1 MAMSDLELLQLV
13 EQAKE
18 RQRGPQGPA
27 GVGIEGVEQYDGQ
40 SFTLRLTDGSF
51 KRIDLQPGQD
61 GSPGEPGPAG
71 AKGEPGPA
79 GRDGR
84 PGSAGDAGAPGL
96 PGSDGTSVDSALVD
110 TRGHLLLGLTDGSI
124 VDCGAVIGP
133 AGPSGPSGGVGLPG
147 RDGVNGTAVLS
158 GPRAPQES
166 DGQEGDHWI
175 DISSA
180 EFGFYKKG
188 GNGWDKLA
196 NLRQPA
202 PDRVVGIGAG
212 SAGGGGGGGH
222 QLQNTR
228 TLPLVN
234 PSIPD
239 GLETQEDYN
248 VFVYDALSNLGQGEG
263 GIETFPWIRIYMFKS
278 EPSTNWFYQTSWE
291 TNTNADYTWQ
301 WEVDA
306 NNTDDFIDIADH
318 PQKTELG
325 FDGREY
331 SNGLFLNKIGQEST
345 FPNAKIRQRITSQI
359 NTSPVNELSTPVMQM
374 WEIFEDVIDEPLYSK
389 GESGG
394 GGSGNPF
401 ATNDR
406 VDVVQQEVDDLS
418 AAQGTTQS
426 EVDTLQNKVTA
437 LEGTV
442 IDGRWKLD
450 NRTTARAGYYVA
462 FAGINNATTWDSVTS
477 IQMNPQDEDGK
488 TFTFAQIAIG
498 DVIRIGASGSSAIF
512 KCTSTFT
519 QSGDVYN
526 ATVELLN
533 SSGTPAEALSYNFE
547 FLPSFDPSAFATVD
561 YVDQQDAKDL
571 KFDAPND
578 VTTGFRIKSDNKTLI
593 STATAGELGLYHVK
607 DPTDGNDEWAATKGY
622 VDSEI
627 NKIEI
632 PSIEW
637 APSNFAW
644 EWGGYN
650 DTREDPGRGKF
661 QLNSD
666 NKTKICFSAYMANGI
681 YVGNTFKSSST
692 YSGHKDRLC
701 LWRKASNNQWKV
713 FFDGLIV
720 KWDSASDWWHMELDP
735 NSYGRITSF
744 TSGTGLFYAV
754 GGPFA

>member
-1 MAMSDLELLQLV
+1 MSSIATSVVSAAVIGGDLILGLSDGSIINCGRVQ
-13 EQAKE
+13 
-18 RQRGPQGPA
+18 GPQGLKGDQGPMGATGRA
-27 GVGIEGVEQYDGQ
+27 G
-40 SFTLRLTDGSF
+40 TDGNT
-51 KRIDLQPGQD
+51 IHTV
-61 GSPGEPGPAG
+61 AG
-71 AKGEPGPA
+71 APDTTL
-79 GRDGR
+79 GRDGDY
-84 PGSAGDAGAPGL
+84 AIN
-96 PGSDGTSVDSALVD
+96 TTVWE
-110 TRGHLLLGLTDGSI
+110 I
-124 VDCGAVIGP
+124 Y
-133 AGPSGPSGGVGLPG
+133 
-147 RDGVNGTAVLS
+147 
-158 GPRAPQES
+158 GPRAGGAWGTGTPLRGNRRGGSGEQREAIF
-166 DGQEGDHWI
+166 GQTTDT
-175 DISSA
+175 
-180 EFGFYKKG
+180 
-188 GNGWDKLA
+188 
-196 NLRQPA
+196 
-202 PDRVVGIGAG
+202 
-212 SAGGGGGGGH
+212 GGGGASG
-222 QLQNTR
+222 LQSLVAGEGITITPESNPKVLKITNQILNSR
-228 TLPLVN
+228 TLPLIS

-248 VFVYDALSNLGQGEG
+248 LFVYDALSNLGQGEG

-318 PQKTELG
+318 PQKAELG

-331 SNGLFLNKIGQEST
+331 SNGLFLNKIGQESS

-359 NTSPVNELSTPVMQM
+359 NSSPVNELSTPIMQM

-406 VDVVQQEVDDLS
+406 VDAVQQEVDDLS
-418 AAQGTTQS
+418 GAQSTTQS
-426 EVDTLQNKVTA
+426 EVETLQNKVTA

-442 IDGRWKLD
+442 IDGKWKLD
-450 NRTTARAGYYVA
+450 NRTTARVGYYLA
-462 FAGINNATTWDSVTS
+462 LAGINNATTWDSVTS
-477 IQMNPQDEDGK
+477 LQMNPEDEDGQ
-488 TFTFAQIAIG
+488 TFTFAQIAVG
-498 DVIRIGASGSSAIF
+498 DVVRIGATGSSAIF

-533 SSGTPAEALSYNFE
+533 SSGAPAETVSYNFE
-547 FLPSFDPSAFATVD
+547 FLPSFDPSAFATID
-561 YVDQQDAKDL
+561 YVDQQDDL
-571 KFDAPND
+571 NLKLTGDNTI
-578 VTTGFRIKSDNKTLI
+578 TTQWRVKSSNKTFI
-593 STATAGELGLYHVK
+593 SITTNEMKLYNVA
-607 DPTDGNDEWAATKGY
+607 DPTGHEDGWAANKGY
-622 VDSEI
+622 VDKEI

-666 NKTKICFSAYMANGI
+666 NKTKICISAYMANGI

>member
-1 MAMSDLELLQLV
+1 MAMSDLELLQLA
-13 EQAKE
+13 ETAKE
-18 RQRGPQGPA
+18 RQRGPQGEP
-27 GVGIEGVEQYDGQ
+27 GVGIESVEQYDGQ

-51 KRIDLQPGQD
+51 KKIALQPGAD
-61 GSPGEPGPAG
+61 GESGQPGPAG
-71 AKGEPGPA
+71 AKGEPGSD

-84 PGSAGDAGAPGL
+84 PGPKGDTGAAGL
-96 PGSDGTSVDSALVD
+96 PGAAGASVDTAIVNAD
-110 TRGHLLLGLTDGSI
+110 GQLLLGLTDGVVI
-124 VDCGAVIGP
+124 NCGTVVGP
-133 AGPSGPSGGVGLPG
+133 AGPIGPSGGVGLPG
-147 RDGVNGTAVLS
+147 RDGVDGAAVLS
-158 GPRAPQES
+158 GPRAPRET
-166 DGQEGDHWI
+166 DGEEGDHWI

-212 SAGGGGGGGH
+212 SAGGGGGGDH

-278 EPSTNWFYQTSWE
+278 EPSSNWFYQTSWE
-291 TNTNADYTWQ
+291 TNTNSEYTWQ

-306 NNTDDFIDIADH
+306 NNTGDFIDIAEH
-318 PQKTELG
+318 PQKVELG
-325 FDGREY
+325 FSQEF
-331 SNGLFLNKIGQEST
+331 SNGLFLEKIGQEST

-394 GGSGNPF
+394 GGGGNPF

-406 VDVVQQEVDDLS
+406 VDAVQQEVDDLS
-418 AAQGTTQS
+418 GAQSTTQS
-426 EVDTLQNKVTA
+426 EVETLQNKVTA

-442 IDGRWKLD
+442 IDGKWKLD
-450 NRTTARAGYYVA
+450 SRTTARVGYYLA
-462 FAGINNATTWDSVTS
+462 LAGINNATTWDSVTI
-477 IQMNPQDEDGK
+477 IQMNPQDEDGQ

-498 DVIRIGASGSSAIF
+498 DVIRIGATGSSAIF

-533 SSGTPAEALSYNFE
+533 SSGAPVENLAYNFE

-561 YVDQQDAKDL
+561 YVDQQDDL
-571 KFDAPND
+571 NLKLTGDNE
-578 VTTGFRIKSDNKTLI
+578 VTTAWRIKTSNKSFI
-593 STATAGELGLYHVK
+593 SITTNEMKLYHIA
-607 DPTDGNDEWAATKGY
+607 DPTGQDDGWAANKGY

-650 DTREDPGRGKF
+650 DNREDPGRGKF

-666 NKTKICFSAYMANGI
+666 NKTKICISAYMANGI

-701 LWRKASNNQWKV
+701 LWRKASDNQWKV

>member
-1 MAMSDLELLQLV
+1 MSMTASVVSAAILEGNLIIGLSDGSV
-13 EQAKE
+13 INC
-18 RQRGPQGPA
+18 GFVQGPPGLKGDPGPMGA
-27 GVGIEGVEQYDGQ
+27 TGDRG
-40 SFTLRLTDGSF
+40 TDGNTIHTVAGTP
-51 KRIDLQPGQD
+51 RNDL
-61 GSPGEPGPAG
+61 
-71 AKGEPGPA
+71 
-79 GRDGR
+79 GRDGDYAIDNINWR
-84 PGSAGDAGAPGL
+84 IYGPKAGGIWGNANDML
-96 PGSDGTSVDSALVD
+96 PSKENL
-110 TRGHLLLGLTDGSI
+110 I
-124 VDCGAVIGP
+124 
-133 AGPSGPSGGVGLPG
+133 
-147 RDGVNGTAVLS
+147 VNGR
-158 GPRAPQES
+158 GF
-166 DGQEGDHWI
+166 EG
-175 DISSA
+175 
-180 EFGFYKKG
+180 
-188 GNGWDKLA
+188 
-196 NLRQPA
+196 
-202 PDRVVGIGAG
+202 GAG
-212 SAGGGGGGGH
+212 GSSGDTGGGGGGGI
-222 QLQNTR
+222 QSLVAGEGITITPELNPRILKITNKVLNSR
-228 TLPLVN
+228 TLPLIS

-248 VFVYDALSNLGQGEG
+248 LFVYDALSNLGQGEG

-306 NNTDDFIDIADH
+306 NDTGDFIDIAEH
-318 PQKTELG
+318 PQKAELG

-331 SNGLFLNKIGQEST
+331 SNGLFLNKINQEST

-406 VDVVQQEVDDLS
+406 VDAVQQEVDDLS
-418 AAQGTTQS
+418 GAQSTTQN
-426 EVDTLQNKVTA
+426 EVETLQNKVTA

-442 IDGRWKLD
+442 IDGKWKLD
-450 NRTTARAGYYVA
+450 SRSTARVGYYLA
-462 FAGINNATTWDSVTS
+462 LAGINNATTWDSVTS
-477 IQMNPQDEDGK
+477 IQMNPQDEDGQ

-498 DVIRIGASGSSAIF
+498 DVIRIGATGSSAIF

-533 SSGTPAEALSYNFE
+533 SSGAPVENLAYNFE

-561 YVDQQDAKDL
+561 YVDQQDDL
-571 KFDAPND
+571 NLKLTGDNE
-578 VTTGFRIKSDNKTLI
+578 VTTAWRIKTSNKSFI
-593 STATAGELGLYHVK
+593 SITTNEMKLYHIA
-607 DPTDGNDEWAATKGY
+607 DPTGQDDGWAANKGY

-650 DTREDPGRGKF
+650 DNREDPGRGKF

-666 NKTKICFSAYMANGI
+666 NKTKICLSAYMANGI

-701 LWRKASNNQWKV
+701 LWRKASDNQWKV

>member
-1 MAMSDLELLQLV
+1 MSSIATSVVSAAVIGGDLILGLSDGSIINCGRVQ
-13 EQAKE
+13 
-18 RQRGPQGPA
+18 GPQGLKGDQGPMGATGRA
-27 GVGIEGVEQYDGQ
+27 G
-40 SFTLRLTDGSF
+40 TDGNT
-51 KRIDLQPGQD
+51 IHTV
-61 GSPGEPGPAG
+61 AG
-71 AKGEPGPA
+71 APDTTL
-79 GRDGR
+79 GRDGDY
-84 PGSAGDAGAPGL
+84 AIN
-96 PGSDGTSVDSALVD
+96 TTVWE
-110 TRGHLLLGLTDGSI
+110 I
-124 VDCGAVIGP
+124 Y
-133 AGPSGPSGGVGLPG
+133 
-147 RDGVNGTAVLS
+147 
-158 GPRAPQES
+158 GPRAGGAWGTGTPLRGNRRGGSGEQREAIF
-166 DGQEGDHWI
+166 GQTTDT
-175 DISSA
+175 
-180 EFGFYKKG
+180 
-188 GNGWDKLA
+188 
-196 NLRQPA
+196 
-202 PDRVVGIGAG
+202 
-212 SAGGGGGGGH
+212 GGGGASG
-222 QLQNTR
+222 LQSLVAGEGITITPESNPKVLKITNQILNSR
-228 TLPLVN
+228 TLPLIS

-248 VFVYDALSNLGQGEG
+248 LFVYDALSNLGQGEG

-318 PQKTELG
+318 PQKAELG

-331 SNGLFLNKIGQEST
+331 SNGLFLNKIGQQSS

-359 NTSPVNELSTPVMQM
+359 NSSPVNELSTPIMQM

-406 VDVVQQEVDDLS
+406 VDAVQQEVDDLS
-418 AAQGTTQS
+418 GAQSTTQS
-426 EVDTLQNKVTA
+426 EVETLQNKVTA

-442 IDGRWKLD
+442 IDGKWKLD
-450 NRTTARAGYYVA
+450 NRTTARVGYYLA
-462 FAGINNATTWDSVTS
+462 LAGINNATTWDSVTNL
-477 IQMNPQDEDGK
+477 QMNPEDEDGQ
-488 TFTFAQIAIG
+488 TFTFAQIAVG
-498 DVIRIGASGSSAIF
+498 DVVRIGATGSSAIF

-533 SSGTPAEALSYNFE
+533 SSGAPAETVSYNFE
-547 FLPSFDPSAFATVD
+547 FLPSFDPSAFATID
-561 YVDQQDAKDL
+561 YVDQQDDL
-571 KFDAPND
+571 NLKLTGDNTI
-578 VTTGFRIKSDNKTLI
+578 TTQWRVKSSNKTFI
-593 STATAGELGLYHVK
+593 SITTNEMKLYNVA
-607 DPTDGNDEWAATKGY
+607 DPTGHEDGWAANKGY
-622 VDSEI
+622 VDKEI

-666 NKTKICFSAYMANGI
+666 NKTKICISAYMANGI

>member
-1 MAMSDLELLQLV
+1 MSTVATSVVSAAVISGDLILGLSDGSIINCGRVQ
-13 EQAKE
+13 
-18 RQRGPQGPA
+18 GPQGLKGDQGPMGATGRA
-27 GVGIEGVEQYDGQ
+27 G
-40 SFTLRLTDGSF
+40 TDGNT
-51 KRIDLQPGQD
+51 IHTV
-61 GSPGEPGPAG
+61 AG
-71 AKGEPGPA
+71 APDTTL
-79 GRDGR
+79 GRDGDY
-84 PGSAGDAGAPGL
+84 AIN
-96 PGSDGTSVDSALVD
+96 TTVWE
-110 TRGHLLLGLTDGSI
+110 I
-124 VDCGAVIGP
+124 Y
-133 AGPSGPSGGVGLPG
+133 
-147 RDGVNGTAVLS
+147 
-158 GPRAPQES
+158 GPRAGGAWGTGTPLRGNRRNGSGEQREAIF
-166 DGQEGDHWI
+166 GQTTDT
-175 DISSA
+175 
-180 EFGFYKKG
+180 
-188 GNGWDKLA
+188 
-196 NLRQPA
+196 
-202 PDRVVGIGAG
+202 
-212 SAGGGGGGGH
+212 GGGGASG
-222 QLQNTR
+222 LQSLVAGEGITITPESNPKVLKITNQILNSR
-228 TLPLVN
+228 TLPLIS

-248 VFVYDALSNLGQGEG
+248 LFVYDALSNLGQGEG

-278 EPSTNWFYQTSWE
+278 EPSLGSWFYQTSWE
-291 TNTNADYTWQ
+291 TNTNAEYTWQ

-306 NNTDDFIDIADH
+306 NNTGNFIDIADH
-318 PQKTELG
+318 PQKAELG

-331 SNGLFLNKIGQEST
+331 SNGLFLNKIGQEGS

-359 NTSPVNELSTPVMQM
+359 NTSPVNELSTPIVQM
-374 WEIFEDVIDEPLYSK
+374 WEVFEDVIDEPLYSK

-394 GGSGNPF
+394 GGGGSPF

-406 VDVVQQEVDDLS
+406 VDVVQQEVNELS
-418 AAQGTTQS
+418 SAQGTTQN

-442 IDGRWKLD
+442 IDGKWKLD
-450 NRTTARAGYYVA
+450 NRTTARVGYYLA
-462 FAGINNATTWDSVTS
+462 LAGINNATTWDSVTNL
-477 IQMNPQDEDGK
+477 QMNPEDEDGQ
-488 TFTFAQIAIG
+488 TFTFAQIAVG
-498 DVIRIGASGSSAIF
+498 DVVRIGATGSSAIF

-533 SSGTPAEALSYNFE
+533 SSGAPAETVSYNFE
-547 FLPSFDPSAFATVD
+547 FLPSFDPSAFATID
-561 YVDQQDAKDL
+561 YVDQQDDL
-571 KFDAPND
+571 NLKLTGDNTI
-578 VTTGFRIKSDNKTLI
+578 TTQWRVKSSNKTFI
-593 STATAGELGLYHVK
+593 SITTNEMKLYNVA
-607 DPTDGNDEWAATKGY
+607 DPTGHEDGWAANKGY
-622 VDSEI
+622 VDKEI

-666 NKTKICFSAYMANGI
+666 NKTKICISAYMANGI

>member
-1 MAMSDLELLQLV
+1 MQTAATSVVSAAVIGGDLILGLGDGSIINCGRVQ
-13 EQAKE
+13 
-18 RQRGPQGPA
+18 GPQGLK
-27 GVGIEGVEQYDGQ
+27 GD
-40 SFTLRLTDGSF
+40 
-51 KRIDLQPGQD
+51 
-61 GSPGEPGPAG
+61 PGPMGATGRAG
-71 AKGEPGPA
+71 I
-79 GRDGR
+79 DGNTIHTVE
-84 PGSAGDAGAPGL
+84 GAPDTTLGK
-96 PGSDGTSVDSALVD
+96 DGDFAINVVVWE
-110 TRGHLLLGLTDGSI
+110 I
-124 VDCGAVIGP
+124 Y
-133 AGPSGPSGGVGLPG
+133 
-147 RDGVNGTAVLS
+147 
-158 GPRAPQES
+158 GPRAGGVWGTGTPLR
-166 DGQEGDHWI
+166 GD
-175 DISSA
+175 
-180 EFGFYKKG
+180 KRG
-188 GNGWDKLA
+188 GNRESKDPIFGM
-196 NLRQPA
+196 
-202 PDRVVGIGAG
+202 G
-212 SAGGGGGGGH
+212 SGEDGSGGGGIQSLVAGEGITITPE
-222 QLQNTR
+222 LNPRILKITNKVLNSR
-228 TLPLVN
+228 TLPLIS

-248 VFVYDALSNLGQGEG
+248 LFVYDALSNLGQGEG

-306 NNTDDFIDIADH
+306 NDTGDFIDIAEH
-318 PQKTELG
+318 PQKAELG

-406 VDVVQQEVDDLS
+406 VDAVQQEVDDLS
-418 AAQGTTQS
+418 GAQSTTQN
-426 EVDTLQNKVTA
+426 EVETLQNKVTA

-442 IDGRWKLD
+442 IDGKWKLD
-450 NRTTARAGYYVA
+450 SRSTARVGYYLA
-462 FAGINNATTWDSVTS
+462 LAGINNATTWDSVTS
-477 IQMNPQDEDGK
+477 IQMNPQDEDGQ

-498 DVIRIGASGSSAIF
+498 DVIRIGATGSSAIF

-533 SSGTPAEALSYNFE
+533 SGGAPVENLAYNFE

-561 YVDQQDAKDL
+561 YVDQQDDL
-571 KFDAPND
+571 NLKLTGDNE
-578 VTTGFRIKSDNKTLI
+578 VTTAWRIKTSNKSFI
-593 STATAGELGLYHVK
+593 SITTNEMKLYHIA
-607 DPTDGNDEWAATKGY
+607 DPTGQDDGWAANKGY

-650 DTREDPGRGKF
+650 DNREDPGRGKF

-666 NKTKICFSAYMANGI
+666 NKTKICLSAYMANGI

-701 LWRKASNNQWKV
+701 LWRKASDNQWKV

>member
-1 MAMSDLELLQLV
+1 MSTVATSVVSAAVISGDLILGLSDGSIINCGRVQ
-13 EQAKE
+13 
-18 RQRGPQGPA
+18 GPQGLKGDQGPMGATGRA
-27 GVGIEGVEQYDGQ
+27 G
-40 SFTLRLTDGSF
+40 TDGNT
-51 KRIDLQPGQD
+51 IHTV
-61 GSPGEPGPAG
+61 AG
-71 AKGEPGPA
+71 APDTTL
-79 GRDGR
+79 GRDGDY
-84 PGSAGDAGAPGL
+84 AIN
-96 PGSDGTSVDSALVD
+96 TTVWE
-110 TRGHLLLGLTDGSI
+110 I
-124 VDCGAVIGP
+124 Y
-133 AGPSGPSGGVGLPG
+133 
-147 RDGVNGTAVLS
+147 
-158 GPRAPQES
+158 GPRAGGAWGTGTPLRGNRRGGSGEQREAIF
-166 DGQEGDHWI
+166 GQTTDT
-175 DISSA
+175 
-180 EFGFYKKG
+180 
-188 GNGWDKLA
+188 
-196 NLRQPA
+196 
-202 PDRVVGIGAG
+202 
-212 SAGGGGGGGH
+212 GGGGASG
-222 QLQNTR
+222 LQSLVAGEGITITPESNPKVLKITNQILNSR
-228 TLPLVN
+228 TLPLIS

-248 VFVYDALSNLGQGEG
+248 LFVYDALSNLGQGEG

-278 EPSTNWFYQTSWE
+278 EPSLGSWFYQTSWE
-291 TNTNADYTWQ
+291 TNTNAEYTWQ

-306 NNTDDFIDIADH
+306 NNTGNFIDIADH
-318 PQKTELG
+318 PQKAELG

-331 SNGLFLNKIGQEST
+331 SNGLFLNKIGQEGS

-359 NTSPVNELSTPVMQM
+359 NTSPVNELSTPIVQM
-374 WEIFEDVIDEPLYSK
+374 WEVFEDVIDEPLYSK

-394 GGSGNPF
+394 GGGGSPF

-406 VDVVQQEVDDLS
+406 VDVVQQEVNELS
-418 AAQGTTQS
+418 SAQGTTQN

-442 IDGRWKLD
+442 IDGKWKLD
-450 NRTTARAGYYVA
+450 NRTTARVGYYLA
-462 FAGINNATTWDSVTS
+462 LAGINNATTWDSVTNL
-477 IQMNPQDEDGK
+477 QMNPEDEDGQ
-488 TFTFAQIAIG
+488 TFTFAQIAVG
-498 DVIRIGASGSSAIF
+498 DVVRIGATGSSAIF

-533 SSGTPAEALSYNFE
+533 SSGAPAETVSYNFE
-547 FLPSFDPSAFATVD
+547 FLPSFDPSAFATID
-561 YVDQQDAKDL
+561 YVDQQDDL
-571 KFDAPND
+571 NLKLTGDNTI
-578 VTTGFRIKSDNKTLI
+578 TTQWRVKSSNKTFI
-593 STATAGELGLYHVK
+593 SITTNEMKLYNVA
-607 DPTDGNDEWAATKGY
+607 DPTGHEDGWAANKGY
-622 VDSEI
+622 VDKEI

-666 NKTKICFSAYMANGI
+666 NKTKICISAYMANGI